1 MTPLNEQAYN
11 YLQKLIMENHFS
23 YQEVYSETKLSKE
36 LGISRTPMR
45 EALQCLSQDGYID
58 VIPSK
63 GFRIRQLNQKDM
75 KETIQIRCAIEG
87 FCTHCLAN
95 DINTA
100 RGQKTIRELGNILDL
115 QYKTIEDH
123 PDNGNY
129 EDFISYDHQFHL
141 LLVKYINNDEVNHIF
156 QRLMYLIKLTAAT
169 SLFISV
175 LLITAVYLGAPSITA
190 VFNSEKNPL
199 LAQYAISGL
208 RIYFTGFLFAGINIV
223 GSSILSS
230 VESAKFAFIVSIMR
244 GFAAITFFAFLLS
257 KIFGLTGIWS
267 AFPAAEF
274 LTMFVTVYGL
284 FKIHRPA

>member
-123 PDNGNY
+123 PDNDNY

-156 QRLMYLIKLTAAT
+156 QRLMYLIKHTTQTNHDLYVRNTGT
-169 SLFISV
+169 LEENNKYKD
-175 LLITAVYLGAPSITA
+175 YL
-190 VFNSEKNPL
+190 K
-199 LAQYAISGL
+199 
-208 RIYFTGFLFAGINIV
+208 AGN
-223 GSSILSS
+223 GDKAYSILIDHLMMPLN
-230 VESAKFAFIVSIMR
+230 VVKPEK
-244 GFAAITFFAFLLS
+244 
-257 KIFGLTGIWS
+257 
-267 AFPAAEF
+267 
-274 LTMFVTVYGL
+274 
-284 FKIHRPA
+284 

>member
-1 MTPLNEQAYN
+1 MQLMSSLQQEAYN
-11 YLQKLIMENHFS
+11 YIKDLILTNRLD
-23 YQEVYSETKLSKE
+23 VNNLYSETKLSKE

-123 PDNGNY
+123 PDNDNY

-156 QRLMYLIKLTAAT
+156 SKTNVSDKTY
-169 SLFISV
+169 FSV
-175 LLITAVYLGAPSITA
+175 
-190 VFNSEKNPL
+190 
-199 LAQYAISGL
+199 
-208 RIYFTGFLFAGINIV
+208 
-223 GSSILSS
+223 SS
-230 VESAKFAFIVSIMR
+230 
-244 GFAAITFFAFLLS
+244 
-257 KIFGLTGIWS
+257 
-267 AFPAAEF
+267 
-274 LTMFVTVYGL
+274 
-284 FKIHRPA
+284 